1 MGALTSKPFAFT
13 ARNWELKPTESID
26 VSDAMGANIRVD
38 ARGTEVN
45 SNCAA
50 GLAMIPSL
58 KGQPMVDRLKLSLHK
73 T

>member
-38 ARGTEVN
+38 ARGTEVSHN
-45 SNCAA
+45 AQRTGMLTA
-50 GLAMIPSL
+50 DG
-58 KGQPMVDRLKLSLHK
+58 
-73 T
+73 